1 MKYSWHY
8 ILALDVLYNPCLDKS
23 KNTISSFVM
32 QVVLYL
38 IKLEE
43 FHNSILDF
51 QDLSSARTEHGKQTI
66 VTIVFSPGWVVH
78 TLSELKS

>member
-1 MKYSWHY
+1 
-8 ILALDVLYNPCLDKS
+8 
-23 KNTISSFVM
+23 M

-38 IKLEE
+38 LKLEE

-51 QDLSSARTEHGKQTI
+51 QDLSSARTEHSKQTI

-78 TLSELKS
+78 TLSKIKS

>member
-1 MKYSWHY
+1 
-8 ILALDVLYNPCLDKS
+8 
-23 KNTISSFVM
+23 M

-51 QDLSSARTEHGKQTI
+51 QDLSSARMEHGKQTI

-78 TLSELKS
+78 TLSKLKS